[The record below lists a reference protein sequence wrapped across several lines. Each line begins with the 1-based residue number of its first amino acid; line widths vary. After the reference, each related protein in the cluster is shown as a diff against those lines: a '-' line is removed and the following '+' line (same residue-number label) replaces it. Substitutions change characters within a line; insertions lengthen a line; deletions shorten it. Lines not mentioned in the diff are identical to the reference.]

1 LSLLGE
7 EDLRRWLGLLGL
19 SSMAEG
25 KPGALIVAAVVRGRF
40 CELLSARTRLVSR
53 SSELF
58 LMGLLSLFD
67 TVLEC
72 PMEDV
77 VAGLG
82 LSTDVREALLG
93 AGDESSR
100 LFRVF
105 SLTLAWERADWDRV
119 IALSESLDIDTTT
132 VADAYSEAVSWSD
145 RMCDVANLGAAI
157 KNA

>member
-1 LSLLGE
+1 
-7 EDLRRWLGLLGL
+7 
-19 SSMAEG
+19 
-25 KPGALIVAAVVRGRF
+25 
-40 CELLSARTRLVSR
+40 
-53 SSELF
+53 
-58 LMGLLSLFD
+58 
-67 TVLEC
+67 
-72 PMEDV
+72 MEDV